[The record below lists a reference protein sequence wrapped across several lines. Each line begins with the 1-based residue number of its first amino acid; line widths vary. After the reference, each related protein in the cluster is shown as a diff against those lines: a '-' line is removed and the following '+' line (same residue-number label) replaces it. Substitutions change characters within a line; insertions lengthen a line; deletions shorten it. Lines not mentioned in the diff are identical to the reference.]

1 MIARQEDVAVII
13 VLFAADWVPRISRSQ
28 QEARL
33 LQPKCMQQDI
43 WTYKRCVIQPAEI
56 NEY

>member
-13 VLFAADWVPRISRSQ
+13 VLFAADRVPGISCSQ

-33 LQPKCMQQDI
+33 LLTERAQQ
-43 WTYKRCVIQPAEI
+43 EI
-56 NEY
+56 

>member
-1 MIARQEDVAVII
+1 MIARQEDVTVII

-33 LQPKCMQQDI
+33 LQTKCVQQDI
-43 WTYKRCVIQPAEI
+43 WMYKQYVIQPAW
-56 NEY
+56 N